1 LVHQQVES
9 SPPKKKSCHK
19 PASAS
24 KKKQG
29 QWLDAHDAAQLN
41 VLIDSLSTAFHRLHS
56 VMQHWEAGGQ
66 VSADELRSAMRD
78 TFGAAASSSSSGLF
92 ASAAPLS
99 TLTMAN
105 DDQEDRRAFEALQR
119 DALALRAQQK
129 VKQLAELS
137 RSGVHAHAFSAMAQA
152 NDELPTVSALERG
165 DFDAVQMDSEADLS
179 DAGDQQS
186 PISAALNAPA
196 AAATAAAPN
205 LMRVRSEDL
214 VLDEDHGEFE
224 PSDNEL

>member
-1 LVHQQVES
+1 LTFYLLFVS
-9 SPPKKKSCHK
+9 
-19 PASAS
+19 
-24 KKKQG
+24 
-29 QWLDAHDAAQLN
+29 
-41 VLIDSLSTAFHRLHS
+41 
-56 VMQHWEAGGQ
+56 
-66 VSADELRSAMRD
+66 SADELRSAMRD

-165 DFDAVQMDSEADLS
+165 DFDAVQMDSEVCHTML
-179 DAGDQQS
+179 
-186 PISAALNAPA
+186 
-196 AAATAAAPN
+196 T
-205 LMRVRSEDL
+205 RL
-214 VLDEDHGEFE
+214 VLPCFLLKLFLFSFR
-224 PSDNEL
+224 PTCQMPVINNRPFLQRSMRPLPLRPRLPRI